1 MNRLFYFIAL
11 ALLLLIIVLL
21 NSIFFGKHSYQ
32 KKALILKENNL
43 QLEQNNELIKQN
55 DILEF
60 EIENAQKSNEHVENF
75 AREKLNLVY
84 PDEEFISF
92 KDEDESKDDR

>member
-1 MNRLFYFIAL
+1 MNRLFYSL
-11 ALLLLIIVLL
+11 ALVLLILIIMLL
-21 NSIFFGKHSYQ
+21 NSIFFGENSYQ
-32 KKALILKENNL
+32 KKTQILDENNL
-43 QLEQNNELIKQN
+43 QQEQNNELKKQN

-60 EIENAQKSNEHVENF
+60 EIENAQKSNKHVENF

-92 KDEDESKDDR
+92 EDEDESKDDR

>member
-1 MNRLFYFIAL
+1 MNRLFYLL
-11 ALLLLIIVLL
+11 AAFLILLIIVLL
-21 NSIFFGKHSYQ
+21 NSIFFGTNNYQ
-32 KKALILKENNL
+32 QKSLLVEATNL
-43 QLEQNNELIKQN
+43 QIIKNNDLKNQN

-75 AREKLNLVY
+75 AREKLNLSY

-92 KDEDESKDDR
+92 ENEVKVKDE

>member
-1 MNRLFYFIAL
+1 M
-11 ALLLLIIVLL
+11 LL
-21 NSIFFGKHSYQ
+21 NSIFFGKYSYQ
-32 KKALILKENNL
+32 NKALILKENNL

>member
-1 MNRLFYFIAL
+1 MNRLFYLL
-11 ALLLLIIVLL
+11 AAFLILLIIVLL
-21 NSIFFGKHSYQ
+21 NSIFFGTNNYQ
-32 KKALILKENNL
+32 QKSLLLEATNL
-43 QLEQNNELIKQN
+43 QIIKNNDLKNQN

-75 AREKLNLVY
+75 AREKLNLSY

-92 KDEDESKDDR
+92 ENEVKVQDE

>member
-21 NSIFFGKHSYQ
+21 NSIFFGKYSYQ

>member
-1 MNRLFYFIAL
+1 MNRLFYLL
-11 ALLLLIIVLL
+11 AAFLILLIIVLL
-21 NSIFFGKHSYQ
+21 NSIFFGTNNYQ
-32 KKALILKENNL
+32 QKSLHVEATNL
-43 QLEQNNELIKQN
+43 QIIKNNDLKNQN

-75 AREKLNLVY
+75 AREKLNLSY

-92 KDEDESKDDR
+92 ENEVKVQDE

>member
-1 MNRLFYFIAL
+1 MNRLFYLL
-11 ALLLLIIVLL
+11 AAFLILLILVLL
-21 NSIFFGKHSYQ
+21 NSIFFGTNNYQ
-32 KKALILKENNL
+32 QKSLLVEATNL
-43 QLEQNNELIKQN
+43 QIIKNNDLKNQN

-75 AREKLNLVY
+75 AREKLNLSY

-92 KDEDESKDDR
+92 GNEVKVQDE

>member
-21 NSIFFGKHSYQ
+21 DSIFFGKYSYQ

>member
-1 MNRLFYFIAL
+1 MNRLFYLL
-11 ALLLLIIVLL
+11 AVFLILLIIVLL
-21 NSIFFGKHSYQ
+21 NSIFFGTNNYQ
-32 KKALILKENNL
+32 QKSLLVEATNL
-43 QLEQNNELIKQN
+43 QIIKNNDLKNQN

-75 AREKLNLVY
+75 AREKLNLSY

-92 KDEDESKDDR
+92 ENEVKVQDE

>member
-1 MNRLFYFIAL
+1 MNRLFYLL
-11 ALLLLIIVLL
+11 AAFLILLIIVLL
-21 NSIFFGKHSYQ
+21 NSIFFGTNNYKQ
-32 KKALILKENNL
+32 KSLLVEATNL
-43 QLEQNNELIKQN
+43 QIIKNNDLKNQN

-75 AREKLNLVY
+75 AREKLNLSY

-92 KDEDESKDDR
+92 ENEVKVQDE

>member
-21 NSIFFGKHSYQ
+21 NSIFFGKYSYQ

-60 EIENAQKSNEHVENF
+60 EIGNAQKSNEHVENF

>member
-1 MNRLFYFIAL
+1 MNRLFYLL
-11 ALLLLIIVLL
+11 AAFLILLIIVLL
-21 NSIFFGKHSYQ
+21 NSIFFGTNNYQ
-32 KKALILKENNL
+32 QKSLLVEANNL
-43 QLEQNNELIKQN
+43 QIIKNNDLKNQN

-75 AREKLNLVY
+75 AREKLNLSY

-92 KDEDESKDDR
+92 ENEVKAQDE

>member
-11 ALLLLIIVLL
+11 ALLLLIIMLL
-21 NSIFFGKHSYQ
+21 NSIFFGKYSYQ

>member
-1 MNRLFYFIAL
+1 MNRLFYLL
-11 ALLLLIIVLL
+11 AAFLILLIIVLL
-21 NSIFFGKHSYQ
+21 NSIFFGTNNYQ
-32 KKALILKENNL
+32 QKSLLLEATNL
-43 QLEQNNELIKQN
+43 QIIKNNDLKNQN

-75 AREKLNLVY
+75 AREKLNLSY

-92 KDEDESKDDR
+92 ENEMKIQDEQ

>member
-1 MNRLFYFIAL
+1 MNRLFYLL
-11 ALLLLIIVLL
+11 AAFLILLILVLL
-21 NSIFFGKHSYQ
+21 NSIFFGTNNYQ
-32 KKALILKENNL
+32 QKSLLVEATNL
-43 QLEQNNELIKQN
+43 QIIKNNDLKNQN

-75 AREKLNLVY
+75 AREKLNLSY

-92 KDEDESKDDR
+92 ENEVKIQDE

>member
-11 ALLLLIIVLL
+11 ALLLLIIMLL
-21 NSIFFGKHSYQ
+21 NSIFFGKYSYQ

-60 EIENAQKSNEHVENF
+60 EIENAMMQLSLAMLPRH
-75 AREKLNLVY
+75 LN
-84 PDEEFISF
+84 
-92 KDEDESKDDR
+92 K